1 VAGKKITVGRASVS
15 IGPELERALDR
26 MISTTYAEIKR
37 EVEAIASDVTEHAQ
51 AEWYLNVTERTG
63 RTGAGIDYE
72 MRITPTHLRGV
83 VFSTNKDTYYVRR
96 PGPFSTIGRRVDG
109 PEFANVMQ
117 TYRATGQVPDGYTVG
132 RYTRTR
138 RPVGVFRL
146 VARDS
151 TRPRDGKNLWKVVVL
166 DYGRPVIRERLTQI
180 DKALQA
186 AARRVAA

>member
-1 VAGKKITVGRASVS
+1 
-15 IGPELERALDR
+15 

-63 RTGAGIDYE
+63 KTGAGIDYE

-96 PGPFSTIGRRVDG
+96 PGPFSTIGRRVEG
-109 PEFANVMQ
+109 PEFALVMQ

-146 VARDS
+146 TARDS
-151 TRPRDGKNLWKVVVL
+151 MRPRDGKNLWKVVVL
-166 DYGRPVIRERLTQI
+166 DYGRRLIRERLTEI